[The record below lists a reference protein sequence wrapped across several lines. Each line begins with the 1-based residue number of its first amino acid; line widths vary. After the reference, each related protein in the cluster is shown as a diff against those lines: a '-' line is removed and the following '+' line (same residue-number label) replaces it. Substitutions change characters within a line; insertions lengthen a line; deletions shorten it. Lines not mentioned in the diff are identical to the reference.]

1 MFFNENYKTLK
12 RETEEDIR
20 RWKDVPYS
28 WIGTTNILKKK
39 YYQSNLHVQCN
50 SYQNEN
56 DILTEIKYK
65 S

>member
-28 WIGTTNILKKK
+28 WIGTTNILKK
-39 YYQSNLHVQCN
+39 N
-50 SYQNEN
+50 
-56 DILTEIKYK
+56 ILPKQFTCSMQFLSK
-65 S
+65 